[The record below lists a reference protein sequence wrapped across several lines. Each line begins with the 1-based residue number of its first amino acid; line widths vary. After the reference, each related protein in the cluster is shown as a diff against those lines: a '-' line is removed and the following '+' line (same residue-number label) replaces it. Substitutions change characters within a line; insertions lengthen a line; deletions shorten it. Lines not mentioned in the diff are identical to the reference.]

1 MTLYL
6 TRHGETA
13 ENAAGLVQGRGL
25 DPDLNAVGRA
35 QAEALARHLAGVPLA
50 AVATSTQ
57 KRSQQTAAPVLAE
70 HPGAVLVVR
79 DGLDEMDWGVH
90 EGRGFT
96 PASRDRETATD
107 YERLNAHWNA
117 GETGLRVSGGE
128 SPDDVWARV
137 RPVLAELGAAY
148 PEGDVLVVSHRRLLR
163 VLLAG
168 MLPGGGLERMPS
180 YPHPN
185 AALSVVGVPGG
196 VLGPDVRLVTLAETS
211 FLDGTAEQVGSAQT

>member
-35 QAEALARHLAGVPLA
+35 QAEALAARLADVPLA

-57 KRSQQTAAPVLAE
+57 MRSQLTAEPALAA
-70 HPGAVLVVR
+70 HPGAVLIVR

-90 EGRGFT
+90 EGKGFT
-96 PASRDRETATD
+96 PGSRDAGTATD
-107 YERLNAHWNA
+107 YARLNRHWNA
-117 GETGLRVSGGE
+117 GETSLRVAGGE

-137 RPVLAELGAAY
+137 RPVLVELGAAY
-148 PEGDVLVVSHRRLLR
+148 PEGNVLVVTHRRLLR
-163 VLLAG
+163 ILLAG
-168 MLPGGGLERMPS
+168 VLPGGGLERMMD

-185 AALSVVGVPGG
+185 AALSVLDVPSGVI
-196 VLGPDVRLVTLAETS
+196 GPDVRLVTLADTS
-211 FLDGTAEQVGSAQT
+211 FLEGIGD

>member
-25 DPDLNAVGRA
+25 DPDLNDVGRA
-35 QAEALARHLAGVPLA
+35 QADALAARLSGIPLA

-57 KRSQQTAAPVLAE
+57 KRSQLTAAPVLAG
-70 HPGAVLVVR
+70 HPEALLVVR

-96 PASRDRETATD
+96 PASRDRETSTD
-107 YERLNAHWNA
+107 YDRLNVRWNA
-117 GETGLRVSGGE
+117 GETSLRVEGGE

-137 RPVLAELGAAY
+137 RPVLADLGAAY
-148 PEGDVLVVSHRRLLR
+148 PEGNVLVVSHRRLLR
-163 VLLAG
+163 ILLAG
-168 MLPGGGLERMPS
+168 VLPAGGLERMMQ

-185 AALSVVGVPGG
+185 AALSVLDVPGG
-196 VLGPDVRLVTLAETS
+196 VIGPDVRLVTLADTS
-211 FLDGTAEQVGSAQT
+211 FLEATGD

>member
-35 QAEALARHLAGVPLA
+35 QAEALARRLADVPLV

-57 KRSQQTAAPVLAE
+57 KRSQQTAAPVLAG

-79 DGLDEMDWGVH
+79 AGLDEMDWGVH
-90 EGRGFT
+90 EGRGYT
-96 PASRDRETATD
+96 PASRDAETAAHYD
-107 YERLNAHWNA
+107 RLNPRGDA
-117 GETGLRVSGGE
+117 GETGLRVAGGE

-137 RPVLAELGAAY
+137 RPVVAELGEAY

-163 VLLAG
+163 ILLAG
-168 MLPGGGLERMPS
+168 VMPGGGLSRMGD

-185 AALSVVGVPGG
+185 AALTTVSVPGG
-196 VLGPDVRLVTLAETS
+196 RLGPDVRLVTLADTS
-211 FLDGTAEQVGSAQT
+211 FL